1 LKKRLAVLLD
11 IKNKSKLNFY
21 KGGNTVMGFDFLQAT
36 PEERIITIIVLV
48 GLLAIAGILS
58 LYDKRKNKK

>member
-1 LKKRLAVLLD
+1 LKKKLAVLLD
-11 IKNKSKLNFY
+11 IENKGKLNFY
-21 KGGNTVMGFDFLQAT
+21 KGGNADMGYDFLQAT

-58 LYDKRKNKK
+58 LYDKRRNKK